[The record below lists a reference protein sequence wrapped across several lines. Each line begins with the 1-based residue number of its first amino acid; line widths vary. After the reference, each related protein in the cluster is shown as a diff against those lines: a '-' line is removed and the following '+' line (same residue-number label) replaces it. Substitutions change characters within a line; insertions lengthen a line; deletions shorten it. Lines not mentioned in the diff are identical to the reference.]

1 MAWRIEFESAAQR
14 KLSKFEPYC
23 TSLEYGHDGVKVM
36 NTVQLIEE
44 QIQSLDNPSFAALR
58 NWFIEYEPVRWDRQI
73 ASDAEAGKLDAL
85 LSEALDEHRDGKPL
99 AL

>member
-1 MAWRIEFESAAQR
+1 
-14 KLSKFEPYC
+14 
-23 TSLEYGHDGVKVM
+23 M

-44 QIQSLDNPSFAALR
+44 QIQSLDNQSFATLR
-58 NWFIEYEPVRWDRQI
+58 NWFIEYEHVRWDRQI

-85 LSEALDEHRDGKPL
+85 LSEALDEHRAGKTK